1 MRQLLYLDASALVK
15 LIRPEPESSALLAAL
30 GQWRERVTSSLSAL
44 EVRRA
49 LRRVKPTEADW
60 RRAEEALR
68 RVGQIGIGEPILTEA
83 AKLEPPELRTLDA
96 IHLATALLWREQSGG
111 DLVMATHDAALA
123 TAARASGL
131 TVVGN
136 S

>member
-1 MRQLLYLDASALVK
+1 MSRLLYLDASALVK

-60 RRAEEALR
+60 RRAEALR
-68 RVGQIGIGEPILTEA
+68 RIGQIAIGEPILAAA
-83 AKLEPPELRTLDA
+83 AKLDPPELRTLGA
-96 IHLATALLWREQSGG
+96 IHLATALSLGN
-111 DLVMATHDAALA
+111 DLGALA
-123 TAARASGL
+123 TYDRRLGEAARILQLEVLAPA
-131 TVVGN
+131 
-136 S
+136 

>member
-1 MRQLLYLDASALVK
+1 MSRLLYLDASALVK

-68 RVGQIGIGEPILTEA
+68 RIGQIAVGEPILAAA
-83 AKLEPPELRTLDA
+83 AKLEPSELRTLDA
-96 IHLATALLWREQSGG
+96 IHLATAISLGN
-111 DLVMATHDAALA
+111 DLGALA
-123 TAARASGL
+123 TYDRRLGEAARILQLEVLAPA
-131 TVVGN
+131 
-136 S
+136 